1 MTSGIQTVNRHDA
14 GFKMEYQIQH
24 NDDEWSYYVSKT
36 WVKNSTRSQNIM
48 AEWESILIDHCW
60 MEVSGG
66 Q

>member
-24 NDDEWSYYVSKT
+24 KDDEWSYCVSKT
-36 WVKNSTRSQNIM
+36 RVKNSTRSQNIM

-60 MEVSGG
+60 MEVSDG